1 MAEKGK
7 GQMPV
12 REAGRKGGETTSR
25 EHGPEFYHEI
35 GKKGG
40 ETTSREHGPEFY
52 HEIGTKGGHKVRE
65 LIRKAEETESK
76 SGRKDQNQYEE
87 EEE

>member
-1 MAEKGK
+1 MAEKDK

-65 LIRKAEETESK
+65 LIRKGEESEGGSRSRRKSK
-76 SGRKDQNQYEE
+76 MEDEE
-87 EEE
+87 Y